1 MALYGKSIGL
11 SAPSGANIWP
21 GITEATAREFVRVG
35 RGQPIAAPNT
45 FAQLHVRYYHQQA
58 YAEAGT
64 NLLTF
69 FNVPAA
75 EHVCNL
81 GNGLAPDERPF
92 WCTGITVTPMDLTA
106 PGAKSGSIVTGQTS
120 AGNNIDSATRANDW
134 RQVLAAGLLQFYVA
148 DRLIHEGQGLDKYP
162 TGGGLHVD
170 GAAYGTSNT
179 TTTSSIVNWT
189 NGVPHAGNVFKFPRP
204 YPVLP
209 GKACRVLLKWNTLIT
224 LSAPSATPGRIRVEL
239 VGESVAPLNQ

>member
-1 MALYGKSIGL
+1 MALYGKSVAL

-35 RGQPIAAPNT
+35 RGQPISAPNT

-58 YAEAGT
+58 YATTGLT
-64 NLLTF
+64 QMTF

-92 WCTGITVTPMDLTA
+92 WCTGITVTAQDLSA
-106 PGAKSGSIVTGQTS
+106 AGAVQGV
-120 AGNNIDSATRANDW
+120 ASATGATTAIDRMEQW
-134 RQVLAAGLLQFYVA
+134 RGILAGGLLQFYVA

-162 TGGGLHVD
+162 TGGGIAADGVATGLTT
-170 GAAYGTSNT
+170 GAAS
-179 TTTSSIVNWT
+179 NWT

-204 YPVLP
+204 YPILP
-209 GKACRVLLKWNTLIT
+209 GKACRVLLKWQSLLTIT
-224 LSAPSATPGRIRVEL
+224 TNAGRIRVEL
-239 VGESVAPLNQ
+239 IGESVAPLNQ

>member
-1 MALYGKSIGL
+1 MALYGKSVGL

-58 YAEAGT
+58 YAESGT

-92 WCTGITVTPMDLTA
+92 WCTGITVTAQDLTA
-106 PGAKSGSIVTGQTS
+106 AGAKSGATFAAATT
-120 AGNNIDSATRANDW
+120 APATRADDW

-162 TGGGLHVD
+162 TGGGLHAD
-170 GAAYGTSNT
+170 GVSLSTTA
-179 TTTSSIVNWT
+179 TTTSMATANWT

-209 GKACRVLLKWNTLIT
+209 GKACRVLLKWNTLVT
-224 LSAPSATPGRIRVEL
+224 LSAPATTPGRIRIEL

>member
-1 MALYGKSIGL
+1 MPLYGKSSGL
-11 SAPSGANIWP
+11 TAPSGANIWP

-35 RGQPIAAPNT
+35 RGQPISAPNT

-58 YAEAGT
+58 YAETGV

-92 WCTGITVTPMDLTA
+92 WCTGISVTAQDLTA
-106 PGAKSGSIVTGQTS
+106 AGAKSGSTFAAATTN
-120 AGNNIDSATRANDW
+120 APTRADDW
-134 RQVLAAGLLQFYVA
+134 RQVLAAGLLQFFVA

-170 GAAYGTSNT
+170 GASVSTTASATSMAAA
-179 TTTSSIVNWT
+179 NWT

-209 GKACRVLLKWNTLIT
+209 GKSCRVLLKWNTLIT
-224 LSAPSATPGRIRVEL
+224 LSAPATTPGRIRVEL
-239 VGESVAPLNQ
+239 IGESVAPLNQ

>member
-58 YAEAGT
+58 YLESGT

-92 WCTGITVTPMDLTA
+92 WCTGITVTASDLTA
-106 PGAKSGSIVTGQTS
+106 AGAKSGSVYAS
-120 AGNNIDSATRANDW
+120 ALGDAATRAGDW
-134 RQVLAAGLLQFYVA
+134 RQVLAGGLLQFFVA

-170 GAAYGTSNT
+170 GAAVTNST
-179 TTTSSIVNWT
+179 ASTLSSFSNWT

-209 GKACRVLLKWNTLIT
+209 GKSCRVLLKWNTAVT
-224 LSAPSATPGRIRVEL
+224 LSAPSSTPGRIRVEL

>member
-1 MALYGKSIGL
+1 MALYGKSVTL
-11 SAPSGANIWP
+11 TAPSGANIWP

-58 YAEAGT
+58 YGESGT
-64 NLLTF
+64 TLLTF

-92 WCTGITVTPMDLTA
+92 WCTGISITASDLTA
-106 PGAKSGSIVTGQTS
+106 AGAKSGSIVSTVATGVTVD
-120 AGNNIDSATRANDW
+120 AATRANDW
-134 RQVLAAGLLQFYVA
+134 RQVLSSGLLQFYVA

-162 TGGGLHVD
+162 TGGGLHMD
-170 GAAYGTSNT
+170 GAGLSTTNT
-179 TTTSSIVNWT
+179 TTNAVLTNWT
-189 NGVPHAGNVFKFPRP
+189 NGVPHAGNLFKFPRP

-209 GKACRVLLKWNTLIT
+209 GKSCRVLLKWQAAVS
-224 LSAPSATPGRIRVEL
+224 LSAPSTTPGRIRVEL
-239 VGESVAPLNQ
+239 IGESVAPLNQ